1 MCNREVFLLPSSILA
16 PLYSS
21 CWQRMSSSASGF
33 TPRCFFRRSDEAE
46 GSRRP
51 NQRRQVGQ
59 PSIDGCES
67 LSLPR
72 NVNPPRPLIAESSC
86 TAYRPGERLLDCGLR
101 ASGIEQTFEDSFM
114 AENDISFETDYSC
127 NGPVFNTHS
136 TPLRDSTQMNIM
148 QTPPG
153 STISGTSPSL
163 DIISLL
169 QEQQAM
175 LQKVFSAQEALLM
188 EQTDMK
194 SKQKELE
201 EKLNSIDE
209 KILSF
214 EHSSDS
220 SCSGSD
226 PRRHRVTR
234 DLTV

>member
-1 MCNREVFLLPSSILA
+1 
-16 PLYSS
+16 
-21 CWQRMSSSASGF
+21 MSSSASGF

-51 NQRRQVGQ
+51 NQRRQIGR
-59 PSIDGCES
+59 PSIDGRES
-67 LSLPR
+67 LALPR
-72 NVNPPRPLIAESSC
+72 NVNPPRPLSAESSC
-86 TAYRPGERLLDCGLR
+86 TAYRPGERLLDRGLR

-127 NGPVFNTHS
+127 NGPVFTTHS

-153 STISGTSPSL
+153 SISGTSPSL
-163 DIISLL
+163 DITSLL

-188 EQTDMK
+188 EQTVMK
-194 SKQKELE
+194 SKQKDLE
-201 EKLNSIDE
+201 EKLNSIDK

-226 PRRHRVTR
+226 PRWHRVTR